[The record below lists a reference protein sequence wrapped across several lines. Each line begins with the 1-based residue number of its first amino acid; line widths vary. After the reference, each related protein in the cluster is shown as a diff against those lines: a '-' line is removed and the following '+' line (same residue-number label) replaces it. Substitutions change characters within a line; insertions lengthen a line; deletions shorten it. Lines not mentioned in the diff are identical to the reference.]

1 MAGRPTARSGSIPS
15 IILSRDQDL
24 PLHQHER
31 DRPLLARKSR
41 VSRTQRPDLPVL
53 ASGLGTPWATVL
65 NISPARRLRWNAIR
79 VKTEARRNHL
89 VALLFRIIPGLL
101 PVALALTA
109 ATVFAMPADEAI
121 HPVIQRQG
129 LSANI
134 PPATGVSFASEVKPI
149 LDNRCVV
156 CHGCYDAP
164 CQLKL
169 ESSLALR
176 RGASKDVIFDGTR
189 LKSMSPT
196 RMNIDARNTL
206 EWRRKGFYTVL
217 NEGETPSSANLG
229 QSVLVRM
236 LLLKQDHP
244 LPVSGA
250 LGEEFDFGLNRPL
263 ECSRPEEFDRYAR
276 EHPRWGMP
284 YGLPGLTPD
293 QHRTLLAW
301 IEQGAKGTEPDVLP
315 DSTLTAVER
324 WEAFING
331 ASLKERLT
339 ARYVYEHLFM
349 GHLHFKG
356 HGPGEFFRL
365 VRSSTPP
372 GQPVREI
379 PATRP
384 YDDPGGRF
392 YYRLRLLS
400 ETFVDKNHAVYEIG
414 DERLARLRELFIL
427 PEFEVKALPGYQTE
441 LAANPFLSFKALP
454 AESRYRFMLDDAY
467 YFISGFMKGPVCRGQ
482 VALNVIRDQF
492 WVMFYDPDTDRLSQD
507 DAFLGSEAN
516 WLRLPSEQGD
526 SVELDDLVISY
537 TRDQTRYLKAK
548 NAFLEGLPDTSRN
561 SLAAIWQGNGTNPNA
576 AMTAFRHFDSA
587 SLMPGFVGAPPQTA
601 WLIDYPLF
609 ERIHYLLVAGFNVFG
624 SVTHQAATRLYM
636 DNLRMEA
643 ENNFLSL
650 LPASL
655 RPSVY
660 RDWNRGL
667 LTELNSALVNPFYG
681 YGKDSAVTFQTG
693 KPLNELFHLAEARLG
708 PLAGPATTLYRC
720 RRAPCE
726 REGATPLEHRAER
739 LLRPLTFL
747 TGGGIH
753 WLPELSFLRVHERHS
768 PADQGIVYS
777 LVQNKMLANV
787 SFMFWESARRL
798 PEEDTLTVVPGF
810 AGAYPNFFFD
820 VAIDELEAFVSQV
833 LALGDAADALRLVER
848 WGIRRTNPD
857 FWVYADF
864 MNRLHRNN
872 DPVTAGLFDLSR
884 YENR

>member
-1 MAGRPTARSGSIPS
+1 MTRV
-15 IILSRDQDL
+15 
-24 PLHQHER
+24 
-31 DRPLLARKSR
+31 KS
-41 VSRTQRPDLPVL
+41 D
-53 ASGLGTPWATVL
+53 
-65 NISPARRLRWNAIR
+65 LRWPR
-79 VKTEARRNHL
+79 FGKGL
-89 VALLFRIIPGLL
+89 VRFLPGLL
-101 PVALALTA
+101 PLLLALVA
-109 ATVFAMPADEAI
+109 APVLAELPVEA
-121 HPVIQRQG
+121 PKT
-129 LSANI
+129 SAPGEKFLGNF
-134 PPATGVSFASEVKPI
+134 PPSTGVSYTKDVKPI

-169 ESSLALR
+169 ESPSALY
-176 RGASKDVIFDGTR
+176 RGASKEVIFDGAR
-189 LKSMSPT
+189 LKSMAPT
-196 RMNIDARNTL
+196 RMHIDARTTP
-206 EWRRKGFYTVL
+206 EWRRKGFFAVL
-217 NEGETPSSANLG
+217 SEGGSPASAHLG
-229 QSVLVRM
+229 QSVLVLM

-244 LPVSGA
+244 LPVSDA
-250 LGEEFDFGLNRPL
+250 LADEFDFGLNRPL
-263 ECSRPEEFDRYAR
+263 KCPRPDEFDRYAR
-276 EHPRWGMP
+276 AHPRWGMP

-301 IEQGAKGTEPDVLP
+301 IKQGAKGNEPDLLP
-315 DSTLTAVER
+315 VSTLAAVDR
-324 WEAFING
+324 WEAFMNG

-356 HGPGEFFRL
+356 HGPEEFFRL
-365 VRSSTPP
+365 VRSSSPP

-379 PATRP
+379 PTTRP

-414 DERLARLRELFIL
+414 EERLNRLHELFII
-427 PEFEVKALPGYQTE
+427 PEYEVRALPGYQTE

-454 AESRYRFMLDDAY
+454 AQSRYRFLLDDAY

-492 WVMFYDPDTDRLSQD
+492 WVMFYDPDIDRLSQD

-548 NAFLEGLPDTSRN
+548 NAFLEALPDNSRN
-561 SLAAIWQGNGTNPNA
+561 SLSAIWQGNGINPNA

-587 SLMPGFVGAPPQTA
+587 SLMSGFEGAPPQTA

-650 LPASL
+650 LPAAL

-660 RDWNRGL
+660 RNWNRGL

-693 KPLNELFHLAEARLG
+693 QPLRELFQQAEARLG
-708 PLAGPATTLYRC
+708 PLAGPATALYRC
-720 RRAPCE
+720 RQAPCD
-726 REGATPLEHRAER
+726 REGATSLEKRAER
-739 LLRPLTFL
+739 LLKPLTFL

-753 WLPELSFLRVHERHS
+753 LLPELSFLRVHERHA
-768 PADQGIVYS
+768 PADTGAVYS

-798 PEEDTLTVVPGF
+798 PKEDTLTVVAGF
-810 AGAYPNFFFD
+810 AGSYPNFFFD
-820 VAIDELEAFVSQV
+820 VAIDELEAFVG
-833 LALGDAADALRLVER
+833 LILNLGDSADALRLAQR

-864 MNRLHRNN
+864 MNRLHRKI

>member
-1 MAGRPTARSGSIPS
+1 MSG
-15 IILSRDQDL
+15 LL
-24 PLHQHER
+24 PL
-31 DRPLLARKSR
+31 LLVLVA
-41 VSRTQRPDLPVL
+41 VPVL
-53 ASGLGTPWATVL
+53 AAPPVEAPKIGTPREKL
-65 NISPARRLRWNAIR
+65 PGNISPRA
-79 VKTEARRNHL
+79 
-89 VALLFRIIPGLL
+89 
-101 PVALALTA
+101 
-109 ATVFAMPADEAI
+109 
-121 HPVIQRQG
+121 
-129 LSANI
+129 
-134 PPATGVSFASEVKPI
+134 GVSFVNDVKPI

-169 ESSLALR
+169 ESSQALR
-176 RGASKDVIFDGTR
+176 RGASKEIIFDGTR
-189 LKSMSPT
+189 LKSMAPT
-196 RMNIDARNTL
+196 RMNIDARNTP

-217 NEGETPSSANLG
+217 NEGEPSASANFG
-229 QSVLVRM
+229 HSILVRM

-250 LGEEFDFGLNRPL
+250 LAEEFDFGLNRPL
-263 ECSRPEEFDRYAR
+263 ECTRPDEFDGYAR

-315 DSTLTAVER
+315 NSTLRAVDR
-324 WEAFING
+324 WEAFMNG
-331 ASLKERLT
+331 VSLKERLI

-356 HGPGEFFRL
+356 HATDEFFRL

-372 GQPVREI
+372 GQAVREI
-379 PATRP
+379 PTTRP

-414 DERLARLRELFIL
+414 DERLTRLRELFML
-427 PEFEVKALPGYQTE
+427 PDYEVKALPSYQTE

-454 AESRYRFMLDDAY
+454 AQSRYRFMLDDAY

-492 WVMFYDPDTDRLSQD
+492 WVLFYDPDIDRLSKD

-516 WLRLPSEQGD
+516 WLSLPGEQGD
-526 SVELDDLVISY
+526 SVELDDLITSY

-548 NAFLEGLPDTSRN
+548 NAFLEGLPDNSRN

-601 WLIDYPLF
+601 WLIDYPLI

-643 ENNFLSL
+643 ENDFLSL

-681 YGKDSAVTFQTG
+681 YGKDSAVMFRTG
-693 KPLNELFHLAEARLG
+693 KPLKELFQMAEARLG

-726 REGATPLEHRAER
+726 WEGATPLEKRAER
-739 LLRPLTFL
+739 LLKPLTFL
-747 TGGGIH
+747 IGGGIH
-753 WLPELSFLRVHERHS
+753 LLPELSFLRIHERHA

-777 LVQNKMLANV
+777 LIQNKMLANV

-798 PEEDTLTVVPGF
+798 PREDTLTVMPGF
-810 AGAYPNFFFD
+810 AGGYPNFFFD
-820 VAIDELEAFVSQV
+820 VAIDEVEAFVSQV
-833 LALGDAADALRLVER
+833 LDLGDSADALRLVER

-864 MNRLHRNN
+864 MNWLHRSN
-872 DPVTAGLFDLSR
+872 DPVNAGLFDLSR